1 MYYPKKHKKFNST
14 NIQVG
19 QGYSVIGNTQDAL
32 DSQESKKEL
41 TKAQVKAQQLLQDAL
56 IQVEQT
62 INNAQAEAAAILEQA
77 KQDAVNIQAKAQET
91 GQKLG
96 YDSGYQAGFNQSI
109 EETQNILASA
119 ETVING
125 AYKAQKEILQNT
137 EKEMLTLV
145 VAIAKKVIQKELKMQ
160 KDIILKIT
168 EQAIKE
174 LKDREVVKIMVNPE
188 IVGLMQKASPILQK
202 KITGLEVIK
211 IMEDK
216 SIPVGGV
223 IVESPTGKI
232 DGQIDTQLEEI
243 YNQLLDEAATNPVL
257 LNIPEQKAIP
267 QENLND
273 VFNPKQPD
281 Q

>member
-1 MYYPKKHKKFNST
+1 M
-14 NIQVG
+14 G
-19 QGYSVIGNTQDAL
+19 EGYSIIGNTQDAL
-32 DSQESKKEL
+32 ESQESKKQL
-41 TKAQVKAQQLLQDAL
+41 TQAQMKAQQLIQDAL

-62 INNAQAEAAAILEQA
+62 INEAQAEAAAILEQA
-77 KQDAVNIQAKAQET
+77 KQDAINIQARAQET

-96 YDSGYQAGFNQSI
+96 FDSGYQAGFNQSI

-125 AYKAQKEILQNT
+125 AYQAQKEILQNT

-174 LKDREVVKIMVNPE
+174 LKDREVVKIMVNPQVVE
-188 IVGLMQKASPILQK
+188 LMKKASPILQQR
-202 KITGLEVIK
+202 INGLEVIK
-211 IMEDK
+211 IIEDK

-223 IVESPTGKI
+223 IVESPSGKI
-232 DGQIDTQLEEI
+232 DGQIDTQLDEI
-243 YNQLLDEAATNPVL
+243 YNKLIDEASTNPVML
-257 LNIPEQKAIP
+257 KLPENKAIP
-267 QENLND
+267 QENLKD
-273 VFNPKQPD
+273 IFNPKQPE
-281 Q
+281 